1 MSTLVLINDSCVNQK
16 VDVIVNAANRHLA
29 AGGGVCGAI
38 FSKAG
43 LTELTT
49 ACNQYK
55 RPLKDGEVATTPAFG
70 IKNAKAIIHAVG
82 PDFSRTPRAFAEL
95 FDAYYNSLL
104 VLKDN
109 GYKSI
114 AFPLISSG
122 IFGGDLEDPV
132 SESTKQCCRAYQKFI
147 DNYPDYEINV
157 TLCAY
162 ADYEYVLAL
171 RHPYFAANK

>member
-1 MSTLVLINDSCVNQK
+1 MSTLILINDSCVNQK
-16 VDVIVNAANRHLA
+16 VDVIVNAANRYLA

-43 LTELTT
+43 MTELTK
-49 ACNQYK
+49 ACNKYNI
-55 RPLKDGEVATTPAFG
+55 PLNDGEAVITPAFG

-82 PDFSRTPRAFAEL
+82 PDFSVTSTAFSEL

-104 VLKDN
+104 VLMEN
-109 GYKSI
+109 RYESI

-122 IFGGDLEDPV
+122 IFGGSLEDPV

-147 DNYPDYEINV
+147 EDYPDYKINV
-157 TLCAY
+157 NLCAY
-162 ADYEYVLAL
+162 AGYEYILAL
-171 RHPYFAANK
+171 KHPYFADL